1 MAKERMIHSVES
13 RKTKVVNGVIFFLL
27 LILAILTVYPVV
39 YIILG
44 SFKTNSEL
52 VGGGLNLL
60 PEIFILDNYV
70 QAWEMANFSQY
81 TINSLIISFGVMFV
95 SVAVSSMAGYV
106 FSRREFP
113 FKGLI
118 YNAMVMFMFI
128 NVGSAALRPLFEL
141 AVKLGVN
148 ESLVSII
155 LISAGS
161 GQATYVF
168 LIHGF
173 MNSVP
178 RELDE
183 AAVMDGCSFFGIYS
197 RVILPV
203 IKPALASVALLSFR
217 GGWNEYILPLI
228 FTMTNEKMR
237 PLTVGVVALQNAGD
251 GAAAWNILFAGSAI
265 AIIPIIIIYL
275 FASKQFMG
283 GMTSGAVNNFSESQ

>member
-60 PEIFILDNYV
+60 PETFILDNYV

-283 GMTSGAVNNFSESQ
+283 GMTSGAVKG

>member
-1 MAKERMIHSVES
+1 MAREKVSHSVES
-13 RKTKVVNGVIFFLL
+13 RKTKITNVFIFLL
-27 LILAILTVYPVV
+27 LALLGVLTVYPII
-39 YIILG
+39 YIVFG

-52 VGGGLNLL
+52 VRGGLSLL
-60 PEIFILDNYV
+60 PEKFVLDNYI
-70 QAWEMANFSQY
+70 QAWEMANFSRY
-81 TINSLIISFGVMFV
+81 TINSLIISFGVMAISLF
-95 SVAVSSMAGYV
+95 VSSMAGYV
-106 FSRREFP
+106 FSRKEFRL
-113 FKGLI
+113 KSLI

-141 AVKLGVN
+141 AVKLHMN
-148 ESLVSII
+148 KSLISII

-178 RELDE
+178 KELDE
-183 AAVMDGCSFFGIYS
+183 AAKMDGCSFFGIYS

-203 IKPALASVALLSFR
+203 LKPALASVALLSFR

-228 FTMTNEKMR
+228 FTMTNEKLR

-265 AIIPIIIIYL
+265 AIIPIIFVYII
-275 FASKQFMG
+275 ASKQFMG
-283 GMTSGAVNNFSESQ
+283 GMTAGAVKG

>member
-1 MAKERMIHSVES
+1 MARERVNHSVES
-13 RKTKVVNGVIFFLL
+13 RKTKISNVIIFLF
-27 LILAILTVYPVV
+27 LAFLAVLTVYPII
-39 YIILG
+39 YIAFG
-44 SFKTNSEL
+44 SFKTNNEL
-52 VGGGLNLL
+52 VRGGLRLL
-60 PEIFILDNYV
+60 PEIFVLDNYT
-70 QAWEMANFSQY
+70 QAWEMANFSRY
-81 TINSLIISFGVMFV
+81 TINSLIISFGVMAISLF
-95 SVAVSSMAGYV
+95 VSSMAGYV
-106 FSRREFP
+106 FSRKQFRL
-113 FKGLI
+113 KSLI
-118 YNAMVMFMFI
+118 YNAMVLFMFI

-141 AVKLGVN
+141 AVKLHMN
-148 ESLVSII
+148 KSLISII

-183 AAVMDGCSFFGIYS
+183 AAKMDGCSFFGIYS

-203 IKPALASVALLSFR
+203 LKPALASVALLSFR

-228 FTMTNEKMR
+228 FTMTNEKLR

-265 AIIPIIIIYL
+265 AIIPIILVYIV
-275 FASKQFMG
+275 ASKQFMG
-283 GMTSGAVNNFSESQ
+283 GMTAGAVKG

>member
-1 MAKERMIHSVES
+1 MAKERSVHSVES
-13 RKTKVVNGVIFFLL
+13 NKTKIVNGIIFVLM
-27 LILAILTVYPVV
+27 LILAVLTVYPVV
-39 YIILG
+39 YIAFG

-52 VGGGLNLL
+52 VSGGLNLL
-60 PEIFILDNYV
+60 PEKFSLDNYK
-70 QAWEMANFSQY
+70 QAWEMANFSRY
-81 TINSLIISFGVMFV
+81 TLNSLIISFGVMFLSLV
-95 SVAVSSMAGYV
+95 VSSMAGYV
-106 FSRREFP
+106 FSRKEFR
-113 FKGLI
+113 FKSLI

-141 AVKLGVN
+141 AVKLHMN
-148 ESLVSII
+148 KSLLAII
-155 LISAGS
+155 LISAGG

-178 RELDE
+178 KELDE
-183 AAVMDGCSFFGIYS
+183 AAKMDGCSFFGIYL

-203 IKPALASVALLSFR
+203 LKPALASVALLSFR

-228 FTMTNEKMR
+228 FTMTNEKLR

-265 AIIPIIIIYL
+265 AIIPIILVYIL
-275 FASKQFMG
+275 ASRHFMG
-283 GMTSGAVNNFSESQ
+283 GMTAGAVKG

>member
-1 MAKERMIHSVES
+1 MAKERMLHSVES
-13 RKTKVVNGVIFFLL
+13 KKTKAVNKVIFVLL
-27 LILAILTVYPVV
+27 LILAIFTAYPVV

-52 VGGGLNLL
+52 VSGGLNLF
-60 PEIFILDNYV
+60 PERFIIDNYI
-70 QAWEMANFSQY
+70 QAWEMANFSRY
-81 TINSLIISFGVMFV
+81 TINSLIISFGVMAV
-95 SVAVSSMAGYV
+95 SIVVSSMAGYV
-106 FSRREFP
+106 FSRKNFR

-118 YNAMVMFMFI
+118 YNSMVMFMFI

-141 AVKLGVN
+141 AVKLHMN
-148 ESLVSII
+148 KSLLSII

-161 GQATYVF
+161 SQATYVF
-168 LIHGF
+168 LVHGF

-183 AAVMDGCSFFGIYS
+183 AAMMDGCSFFAIYS
-197 RVILPV
+197 RIILP
-203 IKPALASVALLSFR
+203 ILRPALASVALLSFR

-228 FTMTNEKMR
+228 FTMTNEKLR
-237 PLTVGVVALQNAGD
+237 PLTVGVVALQNTGD

-265 AIIPIIIIYL
+265 AIIPIIIVYL

-283 GMTSGAVNNFSESQ
+283 GMTSGAVKG

>member
-1 MAKERMIHSVES
+1 MARERVSHSVES
-13 RKTKVVNGVIFFLL
+13 RKTKISNVIIFLL
-27 LILAILTVYPVV
+27 LAFLAVLTVYPII
-39 YIILG
+39 YIAFG
-44 SFKTNSEL
+44 SFKTNNEL
-52 VGGGLNLL
+52 VRGGLRLL
-60 PEIFILDNYV
+60 PEIFVLDNYT
-70 QAWEMANFSQY
+70 QAWEMANFSRY
-81 TINSLIISFGVMFV
+81 TINSLIISFGVMAISLF
-95 SVAVSSMAGYV
+95 VSSMAGYV
-106 FSRREFP
+106 FSRKQFRL
-113 FKGLI
+113 KSLI
-118 YNAMVMFMFI
+118 YNAMVLFMFI

-141 AVKLGVN
+141 AVKLHMN
-148 ESLVSII
+148 KSLISII

-183 AAVMDGCSFFGIYS
+183 AAKMDGCSFFGIYS

-203 IKPALASVALLSFR
+203 LKPALASVALLSFR

-228 FTMTNEKMR
+228 FTMTNEKLR

-265 AIIPIIIIYL
+265 AIIPIILVYIV
-275 FASKQFMG
+275 ASKQFMG
-283 GMTSGAVNNFSESQ
+283 GMTAGAVKG

>member
-13 RKTKVVNGVIFFLL
+13 RKTKMVNAVIFFLL
-27 LILAILTVYPVV
+27 LILAILTVYPVI
-39 YIILG
+39 YIVLG

-60 PEIFILDNYV
+60 PETFILDNYV

-81 TINSLIISFGVMFV
+81 TINSLVISFGVMFV
-95 SVAVSSMAGYV
+95 SVVVSSMAGYV

-118 YNAMVMFMFI
+118 YNAMIMFMFI

-148 ESLVSII
+148 KSLFSII

-265 AIIPIIIIYL
+265 AIIPIIVIYL

-283 GMTSGAVNNFSESQ
+283 GMTSGAVKG

>member
-1 MAKERMIHSVES
+1 MAKERTGHSVES
-13 RKTKVVNGVIFFLL
+13 KKTKIINGIIFLLL
-27 LILAILTVYPVV
+27 LILAVLTVYPVV
-39 YIILG
+39 YIPFG

-52 VGGGLNLL
+52 VSGGINLL
-60 PEIFILDNYV
+60 PKKFIPDNYI
-70 QAWEMANFSQY
+70 QAWEMANFSRY
-81 TINSLIISFGVMFV
+81 TINSVIISLGVMLL
-95 SVAVSSMAGYV
+95 SLTVSSMAGYV
-106 FSRREFP
+106 FSRKEFRL
-113 FKGLI
+113 KSLI

-141 AVKLGVN
+141 AVKLHMN
-148 ESLVSII
+148 KSLIAII

-183 AAVMDGCSFFGIYS
+183 AAKMDGCSFFGIYS

-203 IKPALASVALLSFR
+203 LKPALASVALLSFR

-228 FTMTNEKMR
+228 FTMTNEKLR

-265 AIIPIIIIYL
+265 AIIPIILVYL
-275 FASKQFMG
+275 FASRQFMG
-283 GMTSGAVNNFSESQ
+283 GMTAGAVKG